1 MKDRVEY
8 TRSRDVPGLVLGDA
22 RFSEF
27 RFDRHYHLDFH
38 VGIVTDGAQRQLV
51 GGKSQLLGPGSIS
64 LMPPGDVHDG
74 TRVGDKAYTLKT
86 FRLPSAWLAEIAEEL
101 AGGANG
107 PELHG
112 ATLADFALAGRLTAI
127 HTALRAEQPDGP
139 IGLQS
144 AWLAALERLF
154 VQSSGFVPRQ
164 VEGGLAEAQWR
175 HVRDY
180 CEAHLA
186 EKITLDALAALCE
199 TDRFV
204 FLKLFKQTTAMT
216 PHAWLVRL
224 RLERAC
230 RMLHRGTK
238 SIAEVAQAVGF
249 YDQSHFNR
257 AFRRAFGCAP
267 SRY

>member
-22 RFSEF
+22 RFSDF

-38 VGIVTDGAQRQLV
+38 VGVVTEGVQRQQFAGRSV
-51 GGKSQLLGPGSIS
+51 LLGPGSVSI
-64 LMPPGDVHDG
+64 MPPGEVHDG
-74 TRVGDKAYTLKT
+74 TRVGDGAYTLKT
-86 FRLPSAWLAEIAEEL
+86 FRLPTELMASVIEEL
-101 AGGANG
+101 S
-107 PELHG
+107 
-112 ATLADFALAGRLTAI
+112 GRPGEP
-127 HTALRAEQPDGP
+127 ALRGVALDDPSLAQRLG
-139 IGLQS
+139 GLHAALRVERGAAALGVQS
-144 AWLAALERLF
+144 AWLTLLERLF
-154 VQSSGFVPRQ
+154 AASGALTPR
-164 VEGGLAEAQWR
+164 ELGGALPAAQWAR
-175 HVRDY
+175 VRDY

-186 EKITLDALAALCE
+186 DKITLDELAALCGV
-199 TDRFV
+199 DRFV
-204 FLKLFKQTTAMT
+204 FLKLFKRTTAMT

-230 RMLHRGTK
+230 LMLHRGTQ